1 MLPKK
6 KRKRPPRQL
15 LKFASLSGV
24 GVQMGVTIY
33 LGVFIGEKL
42 DSHFNSESRIYTV
55 IFTLLAL
62 AISLYSVIKQL
73 DKIGKKY
80 D

>member
-1 MLPKK
+1 MSLKRKK
-6 KRKRPPRQL
+6 KNQQL
-15 LKFASLSGV
+15 LKAASLSGV
-24 GVQMGVTIY
+24 GIQMGVTIY

-42 DSHFNSESRIYTV
+42 DSHFNSEKQIFTI

-62 AISLYSVIKQL
+62 VISIYSVIRQL
-73 DKIGKKY
+73 DRIGKKY